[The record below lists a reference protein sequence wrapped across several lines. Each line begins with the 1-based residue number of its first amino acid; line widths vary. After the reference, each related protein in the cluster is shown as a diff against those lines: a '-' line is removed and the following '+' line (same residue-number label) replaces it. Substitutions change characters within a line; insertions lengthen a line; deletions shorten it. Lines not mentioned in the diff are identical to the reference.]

1 MSGKPIY
8 VVYTPQVQQLFQK
21 RLERHNYRVLRKG
34 WPDLLVKRD
43 DLLVAVEVKGP
54 TDKLHGLQPEML
66 EILNKAGIPSVVAK
80 VTKEGALVDIEGD
93 SVIVEKLKRLWK
105 TENLYSSSFYFLDE
119 K

>member
-1 MSGKPIY
+1 
-8 VVYTPQVQQLFQK
+8 
-21 RLERHNYRVLRKG
+21 
-34 WPDLLVKRD
+34 
-43 DLLVAVEVKGP
+43 
-54 TDKLHGLQPEML
+54 ML